1 MHPFHRHSSASLVA
15 AILLLLLP
23 QAQAA
28 TFNPTCSNASLFSM
42 LGTANGNAQ
51 DNTVNLPAGC
61 LYTIT
66 APTAY
71 GSDTLGNALPIYNS
85 PHTLIING
93 NNAII
98 ERSSAAGTPNF
109 RMMHIDG
116 STLSGSQHITV
127 QLNNLTLRNGKIVAV
142 TDSSGNNAGNGGGI
156 YSEGY
161 SSNVG
166 ADTTLTLNN
175 VTLSNNSATGSGGGI
190 VALGTLNISNS
201 QISNNLA
208 VFYGGG
214 VAMQIGYLSVQ
225 SSSISGN
232 QQAPGNV
239 DPGFISG
246 GGGIGCFIC
255 VSMSVQDSIIENNAA
270 AGTGGGGIAALAT
283 SVDIRRSR
291 IANNTCSAPT
301 LRAANLPSGDAG
313 GIGIGSETGFSA
325 SPSSISDSAIYNNS
339 ATDSAGGVGANGPV
353 ILSINNSTIST
364 NHAGVRGG
372 GLGDAATGVSLSNVT
387 IAANS
392 APRSAGIDIGSFVDP
407 NGTTFG
413 KISLS
418 NSIVGSNT
426 GSTDCYNDGGT
437 ITANTTSLLQTD
449 ASGAN
454 ACDGA
459 NSTQFA
465 LRADPKL
472 SALVQHGGADLSHLP
487 LPGSPVIGVGS
498 VAQIV
503 SGTSTDQ
510 RGTGYLRTLSGLV
523 DLGAIESGNS
533 DIIFR
538 NGTEFH

>member
-1 MHPFHRHSSASLVA
+1 MQQRLHRDALSLIAIAGFFCVPISHA
-15 AILLLLLP
+15 AI
-23 QAQAA
+23 
-28 TFNPTCSNASLFSM
+28 FNPTCSNGSLFSM

-71 GSDTLGNALPIYNS
+71 GSDTLGNALPIYSS

-98 ERSSAAGTPNF
+98 ERSNAAGTPNF
-109 RMMHIDG
+109 RIMQIDG
-116 STLSGSQHITV
+116 SSLSGSQHITV
-127 QLNNLTLRNGKIVAV
+127 QLNDLTLRNGKIVAV
-142 TDSSGNNAGNGGGI
+142 TDSSGNNAGLGGGI
-156 YSEGY
+156 FSYGY
-161 SSNVG
+161 ANGVG
-166 ADTTLTLNN
+166 IDTTLTLNN
-175 VTLSNNSATGSGGGI
+175 VTLSNSTATGSGGGI
-190 VALGTLNISNS
+190 LALGTLNISNS
-201 QISNNLA
+201 QISNNSA

-214 VAMQIGYLSVQ
+214 VAMEIGYLSVQ
-225 SSSISGN
+225 SSSINGN
-232 QQAPGNV
+232 QQAPGNI

-246 GGGIGCFIC
+246 GGGIGCYIC
-255 VSMSVQDSIIENNAA
+255 VSVSILDSIIENNTA

-291 IANNTCSAPT
+291 IANNTCSVPT
-301 LRAANLPSGDAG
+301 LRAANLASGNAG

-325 SPSSISDSAIYNNS
+325 SPSSISDSAIYNNT
-339 ATDSAGGVGANGPV
+339 AADSAGGVGVNGPV

-372 GLGDAATGVSLSNVT
+372 GLGDAATGVSLANVT

-407 NGTTFG
+407 NGTTVG

-418 NSIVGSNT
+418 NTIVGSNT
-426 GSTDCYNDGGT
+426 GSSDCYNDGGT
-437 ITANTTSLLQTD
+437 ITANATSLLQTD
-449 ASGAN
+449 ASAAN

-459 NSTQFA
+459 NGTHFA

-472 SALVQHGGADLSHLP
+472 SALAQHGGPDLSHTAL
-487 LPGSPVIGVGS
+487 LGSPVIGVGS

-503 SGTSTDQ
+503 SGTITDQ
-510 RGTGYLRTLSGLV
+510 RGKGYLRTLSGLV
-523 DLGAIESGNS
+523 DLGAIESGNT

>member
-1 MHPFHRHSSASLVA
+1 MQPRPSYGTLALIVITGFFFAAYSHA
-15 AILLLLLP
+15 AI
-23 QAQAA
+23 
-28 TFNPTCSNASLFSM
+28 FNPTCSTGSLFNV

-51 DNTVNLPAGC
+51 DNTVNLPAAC

-71 GSDTLGNALPIYNS
+71 GADTLGNALPIYNS
-85 PHTLIING
+85 AHTLIING

-98 ERSSAAGTPNF
+98 ERSSVVGTPNF
-109 RMMHIDG
+109 RMMLIDG
-116 STLSGSQHITV
+116 SNLTGTQQITV
-127 QLNNLTLRNGKIVAV
+127 QLNDLTLRNGKIVAV
-142 TDSSGNNAGNGGGI
+142 TDPSGNNAGNGGGI
-156 YSEGY
+156 YSDGY
-161 SSNVG
+161 SSTTG
-166 ADTTLTLNN
+166 IDTTLTLNN
-175 VTLSNNSATGSGGGI
+175 VMLSNNTATGSGGGI
-190 VALGTLNISNS
+190 TALGTLNIINS
-201 QISNNLA
+201 QINNNSA

-214 VAMQIGYLSVQ
+214 VAMELGYLSVQ

-232 QQAPGNV
+232 QQVPGNV

-255 VSMSVQDSIIENNAA
+255 ISMSVQDSIIENNAA
-270 AGTGGGGIAALAT
+270 TGTGGGGIAALAT

-291 IANNTCSAPT
+291 IANNTCSVPT
-301 LRAANLPSGDAG
+301 LRAPNLPSGNAG

-325 SPSSISDSAIYNNS
+325 SPSSISDSAIYNNT
-339 ATDSAGGVGANGPV
+339 AADSAGGVGVNGPV

-372 GLGDAATGVSLSNVT
+372 GLGDAANGVSLSNVT

-392 APRSAGIDIGSFVDP
+392 APRSAGIDVGSFVDP
-407 NGTTFG
+407 NGTTIG
-413 KISLS
+413 KISLG
-418 NSIVGSNT
+418 NSIVGTNT
-426 GSTDCYNDGGT
+426 GSADCYNEGGT

-459 NSTQFA
+459 NGTHFA
-465 LRADPKL
+465 LRADPQL
-472 SALVQHGGADLSHLP
+472 SALAKHGGPDQSHLP
-487 LPGSPVIGVGS
+487 LPGSPVIGAGS

-503 SGTSTDQ
+503 SGTQTDQ
-510 RGTGYLRTLSGLV
+510 RGIGYLRTLGGLV
-523 DLGAIESGNS
+523 DLGAIESGNT

-538 NGTEFH
+538 NGMEYH